1 MAWGSQLEIERR
13 LELGRA
19 QCADPSRAHSQDA
32 MRVPR
37 VAQSRP
43 RDAYLIAD
51 STLMEMDI
59 NEELHSLYGV
69 LEWISRE
76 FSWRFNI

>member
-1 MAWGSQLEIERR
+1 MAWGGQLRILRL

-19 QCADPSRAHSQDA
+19 QCADPSTAHSQDA

-37 VAQSRP
+37 VARSRP

-51 STLMEMDI
+51 STLMRRTVV
-59 NEELHSLYGV
+59 ELWRCKRGITFTV
-69 LEWISRE
+69 FGGISQA
-76 FSWRFNI
+76 

>member
-1 MAWGSQLEIERR
+1 MAWGGQLGIKRR
-13 LELGRA
+13 LELGSA

-37 VAQSRP
+37 VARSRP

-51 STLMEMDI
+51 STSMSRCWTVEMDT
-59 NEELHSLYGV
+59 NEELH
-69 LEWISRE
+69 
-76 FSWRFNI
+76 